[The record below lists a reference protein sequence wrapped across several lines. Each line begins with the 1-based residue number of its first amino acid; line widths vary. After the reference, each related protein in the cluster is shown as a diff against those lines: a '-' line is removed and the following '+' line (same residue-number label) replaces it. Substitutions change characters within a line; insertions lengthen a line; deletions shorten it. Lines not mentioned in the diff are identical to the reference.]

1 MKHKGTA
8 NFVLQR
14 ASAVVLLPLIFWFVW
29 SAVAHATDSYAEMRA
44 WLAEP
49 MPASFMA
56 LLIVT
61 GAVHMRVGLNEII
74 DDYADPG
81 ARGVY
86 RLLNL
91 FACLGAALI
100 GVFSLYTIAF

>member
-8 NFVLQR
+8 TFVLQR

-29 SAVAHATDSYAEMRA
+29 SAVSHASDSYAGMRA

-49 MPASFMA
+49 MPAIFMA
-56 LLIVT
+56 LLIVI
-61 GAVHMRVGLNEII
+61 GAVHMRIGVNEII
-74 DDYADPG
+74 DDYVDSG
-81 ARGVY
+81 TRGVF

-100 GVFSLYTIAF
+100 GVYSLYTIAF